1 LPPTHANESQHW
13 LLLVQLKSVPRHLTR
28 QRAPSQ
34 PVPEQQ
40 KGAAPFAPHAWRGP
54 AQPDSQVPCPAASME
69 QPRPS
74 QQSPLESHEPPLAM
88 QRGGPQI
95 PPTQAPLQHA
105 APLVVHEVPSDRQP
119 NEHRLF

>member
-1 LPPTHANESQHW
+1 MQTPA
-13 LLLVQLKSVPRHLTR
+13 
-28 QRAPSQ
+28 AQ

-40 KGAAPFAPHAWRGP
+40 KGAVPFAPQVASTP
-54 AQPDSQVPCPAASME
+54 TQPDWHWPRPVASTM

-95 PPTQAPLQHA
+95 PPTHAPLQQS
-105 APLVVHEVPSDRQP
+105 APLVVHEVPSARQP
-119 NEHRLF
+119 NEHRPF